1 MNRKHFFN
9 LLFSLTV
16 IALVS
21 SETQAGYDPTIGRW
35 LSRDPM
41 NSAELRQGPNLYSYV
56 GNDPINVVDPLGLYT
71 EVLTFAPVGHGKSSF
86 GHTAVN
92 INGTI
97 YSFGERGWYT
107 DSYGHFMDLNG
118 FRSALGQVLAI
129 TPETEEALERL
140 IQQDI
145 LRRPQWDLNNNCDT
159 RLRLQLDVA
168 LNGAFDL
175 GPPTIF
181 PSDFMRMLSS
191 YQGLV
196 DSIYYYPKTR

>member
-1 MNRKHFFN
+1 MNHKLSSI
-9 LLFSLTV
+9 LLFSLTA
-16 IALVS
+16 IAFIS
-21 SETQAGYDPTIGRW
+21 TETQAGYDPTIGRW

-41 NSAELRQGPNLYSYV
+41 NNSELRQGPNLYSYV
-56 GNDPINVVDPLGLYT
+56 GNDPINLVDPLGLYT
-71 EVLTFAPVGHGKSSF
+71 EVLTFAPVGYGKSSF
-86 GHTAVN
+86 GHAAVN

-107 DSYGHFMDLNG
+107 DSYGHFMNLNG
-118 FRSALGQVLAI
+118 FRGALGQVLAI
-129 TPETEEALERL
+129 NPETEQALERL

-145 LRRPQWDLNNNCDT
+145 LRNPQWDLNNNCDT

-175 GPPTIF
+175 APPTIF
-181 PSDFMRMLSS
+181 PYDFMRMLSS

-196 DSIYYYPKTR
+196 DSINYYPKTR